1 MKKIFLLFG
10 LLLIFYQLVGLEFSE
25 IGNSFQVSGNFE
37 IEMIKTEQ
45 IDESFYDKII
55 ISECKNGMI
64 SDVFELPVYT
74 RLVSLPNT
82 GNYKCSQLEYDYD
95 EIVLSHKIAAV
106 EPNLQSEI
114 SEVDDWFPKNIVTTS
129 DPVIMRGNRFSQVSI
144 SPIQYNPKLNV
155 IKLIKDVQLEFEI
168 DQSDLRSPLT
178 KSITSASFNKIASER
193 ILGAKNLTRSTGGEY
208 LFIAPSS
215 IENILQP
222 LLRWKEKLGFKTKL
236 AFLEDIGTT
245 AEDVKAY
252 LQNAYDN
259 WGSPPEFVVLVGD
272 VSGAIQCPAFFV
284 EGYLHPWAVSDHNY
298 TLLDGEDY
306 FPDIFIGRLSAQSQ
320 MDLKTIVFKIINYER
335 NPFME
340 IPWQKRALMVGHVEE
355 WNGYSQREILMGIR
369 NKLLDFEYTTVDTFI
384 SPLQQGNTQL
394 ANIIS
399 EGESFICYRGAGS
412 SSYWS
417 GGYTGPMFTIDD
429 ISNLN
434 NGFMLPMVTSM
445 TCGGGDFASEQFS
458 TCFGEKW
465 VSGGNPSEPFG
476 AIGFI
481 GPSEYDTKTWFN
493 NANAMGIYQGIT
505 QEGLFRCGE
514 MLLRGKM
521 ELYNN
526 YPQNH
531 AWGGSL
537 DSDQF
542 YFYVYN
548 LLGDPGLQILTDI
561 PKELQLIYNTEISYS
576 ANFIEVQIDNSEND
590 LAEFTIAITSD
601 DSLMA
606 TGITDANGIAIIP
619 INLPAGDYE
628 VTASKYCYIPVTND
642 LNVNSDASLIL
653 EDSSF
658 SDDMVS
664 GYNSVLE
671 FVIENVGTADIESI
685 IITPVCSN
693 GNITFLDDPIIID
706 TLEAGHDYSGQFE
719 IQISECWVNG
729 EELNI
734 FFEITSDSGDYKF
747 LIPSEIIS
755 PELIVSEFLV
765 QNSTNCLIQ
774 NETADITIELLNCGN
789 YQTGNFQAELIC
801 INENAVIE
809 NSISNYTNIQQ
820 NNTGIGN
827 FSVTPE
833 NVISGELAQFEMV
846 IINNGNILFNISFNF
861 PIGIIDSTSVTFCKN
876 GYYAIESGDVGNLMT
891 PQYDWIEIDPN
902 YGGDG
907 LLLDSD
913 HTTTDGFT
921 KVISLPFQFNYFGN
935 FYDHISVCSEG
946 YISMDQTPLI
956 FHRNRNI
963 PSGVGPAGMIAPF
976 WDNLIDG
983 RIYVKYDE
991 ENNYFIIEWSD
1002 FKNEFDETD
1011 EIFQVILYDP
1021 EFYFTANENK
1031 LMKFQYKVVC
1041 NNDQDDNF
1049 ATVGIENYQQT
1060 DGLLMTYSNI
1070 YPITIHEL
1078 QNETAI
1084 LFFNNIDGGIPFI
1097 SAAPENY
1104 NFSVPA
1110 DSTFSIDLNLSNA
1123 LGSSEVSYE
1132 VSLAHFARVP
1142 SGYQSNFNEDFSRN
1156 IENSQIFN
1164 MTPTY
1169 IPIEPMNFLFYLIHT
1184 DLDGEG
1190 IHGINIDFP
1199 PGFYVNSA
1207 SDIDDLEYNNE
1218 IGDGA
1223 EISWGFILGYSII
1236 PSSSSSPIL
1245 VNITIDE
1252 NQTSPVE
1259 IDWYIEG
1266 DGTGAAPHQVSGSF
1280 IVNPTSDEYLWV
1292 TYPNGGEYVVPS
1304 IQDTLRWNKYGEAEF
1319 VKIMICRDNMTNWQ
1333 MIDEMTENSGSY
1345 PYMFDGP
1352 LTDECRFK
1360 VSTLDESSFDVSDSV
1375 FSISAFN
1382 ITHPEEASILSYGAT
1397 DTLTWV
1403 DTGNYDNVKIEF
1415 SANNGYSWETISET
1429 GENTGSFVYT
1439 VAGPPSEYC
1448 LFQISNIT
1456 GTVQNISRPFT
1467 IVDSPV
1473 NWLSIENTL
1482 GTIPAGGNANNSIT
1496 ISSNELTP
1504 ATYFAVIKIITDIGQ
1519 ILNIPI
1525 TLEVY
1530 TTIQPIENYILRQ
1543 NYPNPFNPFTRIEY
1557 DIPKAGKITIK
1568 VYNIKGQYVKTLI
1581 NEHKEL
1587 GAYEIYWDGTD
1598 DKNRNVS
1605 SGVYLYQLESNS
1617 TTKTNKMI
1625 LIK

>member
-1 MKKIFLLFG
+1 MKKIFLILVLFT
-10 LLLIFYQLVGLEFSE
+10 LFIRLISLEFSE
-25 IGNSFQVSGNFE
+25 INSSFKISGSFE
-37 IEMIKTEQ
+37 VDKINTEQ
-45 IDESFYDKII
+45 IEENTFDKII
-55 ISECKNGMI
+55 ISNCESSLTSNA
-64 SDVFELPVYT
+64 FELPVYS
-74 RLVSLPNT
+74 RLVSLPPT
-82 GNYKCSQLEYDYD
+82 GNYKSTNIEYNYD
-95 EIVLSHKIAAV
+95 EIVLSNKIASKRFNEQEDIYAV
-106 EPNLQSEI
+106 DE
-114 SEVDDWFPKNIVTTS
+114 WFPEDIIVVGK
-129 DPVIMRGNRFSQVSI
+129 PAIMRGNRFSQISI
-144 SPIQYNPKLNV
+144 SPIQYNPKQNTVRVLKN
-155 IKLIKDVQLEFEI
+155 IEIDFEI
-168 DQSDLRSPLT
+168 DYSDNRNPLT
-178 KSITSASFNKIASER
+178 KDIVSSHFNNIASKK
-193 ILGAKNLTRSTGGEY
+193 ILGANSRISSVGGEY

-215 IENILQP
+215 VESILQP
-222 LLRWKEKLGFKTKL
+222 LLRWKEKLGFNTKL
-236 AFLEDIGTT
+236 ALIDDIGTT
-245 AEDVKAY
+245 AEDIKAY
-252 LQNAYDN
+252 LQNAYDTWEN
-259 WGSPPEFVVLVGD
+259 PPEFVILVGD
-272 VSGAIQCPAFFV
+272 VSGVIQCPAFFV
-284 EGYLHPWAVSDHNY
+284 EGYLTPWDVSDHNY
-298 TLLDGEDY
+298 TLLDGDDY
-306 FPDIFIGRLSAQSQ
+306 FPDIFIGRLSVQSQ
-320 MDLKTIVFKIINYER
+320 MELMTVISKIINYER
-335 NPFME
+335 NPFVE

-384 SPLQQGNTQL
+384 SPWQQGNTQL

-399 EGESFICYRGAGS
+399 EGESFVCYRGAGS
-412 SSYWS
+412 PSYWS

-429 ISNLN
+429 IDLLN
-434 NGFMLPMVTSM
+434 NGFMLPLVTSM
-445 TCGGGDFASEQFS
+445 TCGGGDFASEQFT

-465 VSGGNPSEPFG
+465 ITCGNPSEPFG

-561 PKELQLIYNTEISYS
+561 PKELELIYDTEIPNS
-576 ANFIEVQIDNSEND
+576 ANFIEVQLNNFEND
-590 LAEFTIAITSD
+590 LAEFTIAITSEN
-601 DSLMA
+601 SLMA

-628 VTASKYCYIPVTND
+628 VTASKYCYIPLTDN
-642 LNVNSDASLIL
+642 LIVNSNASLIL
-653 EDSSF
+653 ENFSF
-658 SDDMVS
+658 SEQLIS
-664 GYNSVLE
+664 GQNSNLE
-671 FVIENVGTADIESI
+671 FTFANIGIADIE
-685 IITPVCSN
+685 
-693 GNITFLDDPIIID
+693 NITIMISCDNENISFSNSLFVLSL
-706 TLEAGHDYSGQFE
+706 LEAGQNYSDELE
-719 IQISECWVNG
+719 IQVSEGWNDG
-729 EELNI
+729 EEVQL
-734 FFEITSDSGDYKF
+734 FLDITSDSGDYEF
-747 LIPSEIIS
+747 LILSEIIS

-809 NSISNYTNIQQ
+809 NVLANYVNIQQ
-820 NNTGIGN
+820 NETGTVN
-827 FSVTPE
+827 FTIIPE
-833 NVISGELAQFEMV
+833 NVITGELAQFEMV
-846 IINNGNILFNISFNF
+846 ITNNDNILYNISFNF
-861 PIGIIDSTSVTFCKN
+861 PIGIIDSTSVTFCEN
-876 GYYAIESGDVGNLMT
+876 GYYAIESSDVGNFNA
-891 PQYDWIEIDPN
+891 PEYDWIEIDPN

-907 LLLDSD
+907 SLLNSD
-913 HTTTDGFT
+913 HTTQDGFT
-921 KVISLPFQFNYFGN
+921 KVIPLPFQFNYFGN

-946 YISMDQTPLI
+946 YISMDPTPLI

-991 ENNYFIIEWSD
+991 ENNYFVIEWSD

-1011 EIFQVILYDP
+1011 ETFQVILYDP
-1021 EFYFTANENK
+1021 EFYFTATENK
-1031 LMKFQYKVVC
+1031 LIKFQYKEVN
-1041 NNDQDDNF
+1041 NNDQDNNF

-1060 DGLLMTYSNI
+1060 DGLLITFSNI
-1070 YPITIHEL
+1070 YPITTHEL
-1078 QNETAI
+1078 QNQTAI
-1084 LFFNNIDGGIPFI
+1084 LFLNNTDSGIPFI
-1097 SAAPENY
+1097 STAPENY
-1104 NFSVPA
+1104 NFSIPA
-1110 DSTFSIDLNLSNA
+1110 DSTFSVDLNLSNA
-1123 LGSSEVSYE
+1123 LGSSEVFYE

-1142 SGYQSNFNEDFSRN
+1142 SDYPSNFNEDFSRS
-1156 IENSQIFN
+1156 IEGNFIIN
-1164 MTPTY
+1164 LTPPY
-1169 IPIEPMNFLFYLIHT
+1169 IPIVPLDFHFYLVHPNV
-1184 DLDGEG
+1184 DGEG
-1190 IHGINIDFP
+1190 IQGITIDFP

-1207 SDIDDLEYNNE
+1207 TNIGELEFNNE

-1223 EISWGFILGYSII
+1223 ELSWGFETGISIP
-1236 PSSSSSPIL
+1236 PSSSGIHIF
-1245 VNITIDE
+1245 VNVTIDE

-1259 IDWYIEG
+1259 INWYIEG
-1266 DGTGAAPHQVSGSF
+1266 DGTGATPHQVSGSF

-1292 TYPNGGEYVVPS
+1292 TYPNGGESVVPS
-1304 IQDTLRWNKYGEAEF
+1304 IQDTLRWNKYGDAEF
-1319 VKIMICRDNMTNWQ
+1319 VKIMISKDNMISWQ
-1333 MIDEMTENSGSY
+1333 MINEMTENSGSY

-1352 LTDECRFK
+1352 LSNECRIK
-1360 VSTLDESSFDVSDSV
+1360 ISTLDEDSYDISDSL
-1375 FSISAFN
+1375 FTISAFN
-1382 ITHPEEASILSYGAT
+1382 ITQPEEASTLSYGVT
-1397 DTLTWV
+1397 DTLTWI

-1429 GENTGSFVYT
+1429 EENTGSFVYT
-1439 VAGPPSEYC
+1439 VPGPPSEYC

-1482 GTIPAGGNANNSIT
+1482 GIIPAGGNVNNSIT

-1504 ATYFAVIKIITDIGQ
+1504 ATYVAVIKIITDIGQ

-1530 TTIQPIENYILRQ
+1530 TTIPPIENYVLKQ

-1557 DIPKAGKITIK
+1557 DVPKAGKITIK
-1568 VYNIKGQYVKTLI
+1568 IYNIKGQYVKTLI
-1581 NEHKEL
+1581 NEYKEL
-1587 GAYEIYWDGTD
+1587 GAYETYWDGTD

-1605 SGVYLYQLESNS
+1605 SGVYLYQLESDNA
-1617 TTKTNKMI
+1617 TKTNKMI